1 LTSASYRRKRDRLII
16 KRKDVFWLILL
27 RLIIVTTLVVA
38 VVIIQYSTSA
48 FLPTLFYYLILGAYV
63 LSLVYIFFYYWGKF
77 PTFQVYLQIF
87 FDLLLITAFVYF
99 SGGLRGSFYFLYI
112 FEIIAASIVLS
123 KRAAYLTAAL
133 SGVFFGFLVNGMH
146 MGFLTY
152 LGADQPAEL
161 SPGLVINSIFI
172 SWSVFF
178 LVAFLVNYL
187 TGSLRRTAE
196 KLRLAQKELDIKKRL
211 ALAGEFSAHMAH
223 EIRNPLAV
231 ISGSVQV
238 LRESLVLEDDH
249 KELMDNIVRQSER
262 VSQSIEQY
270 LSLVSPDKRTFADL
284 NLASVVDDV
293 LLLLED
299 SGELNEKF
307 EVAGNYKD
315 FDAGYFGNINQF
327 KQLFWNL
334 IRISVKSSPES
345 GVLSID
351 FDRDRKEGFL
361 LRILYRRNDKEKAK
375 EYISGDSP
383 PCFDSEAEIAMA
395 VVRRIV
401 DDYNGRIHVRS
412 STEGG
417 TEITISLPKQQKSAE
432 NRMRI

>member
-1 LTSASYRRKRDRLII
+1 LI
-16 KRKDVFWLILL
+16 KRKDIFWLIFL
-27 RLIIVTTLVVA
+27 RLIIITTLVVS
-38 VVIIQYSTSA
+38 VVIIQASTSA
-48 FLPTLFYYLILGAYV
+48 FLPTLFYYLIIATYL
-63 LSLVYIFFYYWGKF
+63 LSIVYILLYQWGRF
-77 PTFQVYLQIF
+77 PTFQVYFQIF

-99 SGGLRGSFYFLYI
+99 SGGLRGSFPFLYI

-146 MGFLTY
+146 MGFLPY
-152 LGADQPAEL
+152 FGADQPTEL

-178 LVAFLVNYL
+178 VVAFLINYL
-187 TGSLRRTAE
+187 MASLKRTAE
-196 KLRLAQKELDIKKRL
+196 KLHLAQKELDIKKRL
-211 ALAGEFSAHMAH
+211 ALAGEFSAHLAH

-238 LRESLVLEDDH
+238 LREN
-249 KELMDNIVRQSER
+249 LMLDQDQKDLMENIVRQSDR

-270 LSLVSPDKRTFADL
+270 LSLVSPDKKTFSDL

-293 LLLLED
+293 ILLLED
-299 SGELNEKF
+299 NGDLDGKFKVTGNFRASDLN
-307 EVAGNYKD
+307 
-315 FDAGYFGNINQF
+315 YFGNINQF

-334 IRISVKSSPES
+334 IRIAIKASPE
-345 GVLSID
+345 GGAITID
-351 FDRDRKEGFL
+351 FSQDRRDEFQLKILHSGNHQDRE
-361 LRILYRRNDKEKAK
+361 KEKML
-375 EYISGDSP
+375 EDVPLEFESG
-383 PCFDSEAEIAMA
+383 EEIGMA

-401 DDYNGRIHVRS
+401 DDYDGRIHVRS
-412 STEGG
+412 DKERGI
-417 TEITISLPKQQKSAE
+417 EVVISLPKQQKKAE